1 MKVNL
6 KDLLQKRLGHFAN
19 VYTSFFSGGGDQE
32 SLNVSFDLEE
42 KVIPQKHLIEHWSG
56 FFWAGRKLTS
66 MECAAMPKDS
76 TVYEYSLFQQCREG
90 FRNMVFENAKLDRS
104 HC

>member
-32 SLNVSFDLEE
+32 SLNVGLDLEE
-42 KVIPQKHLIEHWSG
+42 KVIPQKHLIEQWSD
-56 FFWAGRKLTS
+56 FFWKTGKLTS
-66 MECAAMPKDS
+66 MECAPMLKDS
-76 TVYEYSLFQQCREG
+76 TGVEYSLFQQCREG
-90 FRNMVFENAKLDRS
+90 F
-104 HC
+104 